1 MLNQGAVRES
11 EAGINQRASRQRGT
25 LQKCHNLFQFGNGI
39 RFSVEPEMEF
49 SFSNSSRLCTVGRG
63 CMGLW
68 GGVGWDG
75 KEFRMRKDQR
85 ENEGGW
91 FEYYAV

>member
-1 MLNQGAVRES
+1 
-11 EAGINQRASRQRGT
+11 
-25 LQKCHNLFQFGNGI
+25 
-39 RFSVEPEMEF
+39 MEF